1 MLSDAIPREV
11 DRVESDVGRSRAARV
26 RIYLINFAR
35 FTGDVPLDR
44 IGVDLLERHQRHR
57 LAVAATDTVNHEI
70 CAVIAMLKRHGFQVA
85 KPSPKA
91 GRRTEQRAFTADEL
105 PRFFAVCPD
114 RLRPLYLTMLATG
127 ARQAELVPSPR
138 SNHKPL
144 LKAEVN
150 LDARQ
155 IVIRSAKRRQGQ
167 PAAPRVLPIPNA
179 LVSVLADQL
188 ATTNG
193 SYVFRPLA
201 NSDRDFN
208 AILRRAGISKTDE
221 LGRKVTAHSFR
232 HTWATLQAAVVSDG
246 VLQMALGHA
255 QVTQT
260 ADYRK
265 QVPVAV
271 PDVPVVWGELISARP
286 AQVVD
291 VEAT

>member
-1 MLSDAIPREV
+1 MALVRVPKSRYWHYQTKINGKTWRRSTGQTNRKLAVREVPRLKAIAEKLRKRPGRCSMLSDAIPREV

-26 RIYLINFAR
+26 RVYLINFAR

-167 PAAPRVLPIPNA
+167 PAAPRVLPIPDA
-179 LVSVLADQL
+179 LVPILADQIA
-188 ATTNG
+188 ATDG
-193 SYVFRPLA
+193 PYVFHLLA

-208 AILRRAGISKTDE
+208 AILRRAGI
-221 LGRKVTAHSFR
+221 
-232 HTWATLQAAVVSDG
+232 
-246 VLQMALGHA
+246 
-255 QVTQT
+255 
-260 ADYRK
+260 
-265 QVPVAV
+265 P
-271 PDVPVVWGELISARP
+271 
-286 AQVVD
+286 
-291 VEAT
+291 